1 MQIEQAGFVDSS
13 IKKEKGISQYISE
26 GINKDNGMFP
36 GMVNT
41 KAGNDQTKISPAE
54 SNGDKTVTYQKPGKN
69 EGETAL
75 DQLEEQAQMTPEDRR
90 NQMAVVS
97 NTTAPEDYQK
107 MWEDGYSMEDMDT
120 RTIITVTDKIQAVL
134 AKAGVD
140 MSAYPDQ
147 LTKEQLEKICGN
159 KSVAQ
164 QIYSA
169 CKELDSVNKLSDESI
184 EYMIRNELPP
194 TFSNFYFAGCS
205 IGETYGTS
213 TGSRTYNSNGGYT
226 SAVYAAHGAKTA
238 SSAYSRSVV
247 GSISGNVAGTKGIV
261 VQNAAETQTEAARRA
276 QNTTSTKTETQTTEP
291 PSRKSQ
297 YLPIS
302 DATFNVMKRSM
313 TRILNEAGL
322 EATDE
327 NFQSCKWLLDRQ
339 LSVTPE
345 NILYLQD
352 LKSYSLDQLSEKEVV
367 TSMLQSVSEGKS
379 PFEAIM
385 LKGYSM
391 MDIAEQAVETIAQT
405 QEEDLAYCIDQG
417 EEITVSNLKKAV
429 NYRMQGGEAVSV
441 PTGREVALI
450 RARRQ
455 IEEVRLVMTAEANY
469 SLLKRGFSID
479 TKPIEDLIEQLKAQ
493 ENAYYRR
500 IFENHGVE
508 NASLKASYL
517 AQTEQIF
524 SELQDMPAYVLNKD
538 IAGESI
544 TDVYEKGAVLKDTL
558 DKANE
563 DYETLKTVPMA
574 ELGDSI
580 QKAFQNVDDI
590 LQDLDMECSEA
601 NQRAVRI
608 LAYNQIPITRESIL
622 EIKVADQKMQQAFTH
637 MTPSVTLEMIRQNR
651 NPLDMSIDELNE
663 LAEDIQ
669 DKTFGQDEEKFSR
682 YLWKLEQNKQIT
694 QEERESYI
702 GIYRLISQVEKGDHQ
717 AIGALLQ
724 QGAPVTMRNLLTAVR
739 SQKKMGMDYEIGDD
753 FGGVNQKPYN
763 KPIDQQI
770 ETAFI
775 QNTVSQIKEII
786 TPEKLQGMDQEQLMN
801 MTPEQLQEYLQ
812 EQSTQ
817 QMQELEQQ
825 QNIEYAKEQLAYYS
839 KAAVCSEDVYAILD
853 HYDMKNTMMNVIS
866 VARMMENPNEMFQK
880 LWKGSSSQEKQQTVA
895 ALKEQIFQRFGEAVK
910 TPEEMATAQ
919 EELAELAENVMKG
932 MIIEEKNPTSLDLRE
947 MKILCNQFQLCANR
961 AKEENYMVPV
971 QIGDQVTGVNLKI
984 VRGKKE
990 KGFVEV
996 IFHGENT
1003 GKVAA
1008 SFETRRGG
1016 ISGMIATDK
1025 EETRAF
1031 FQENLEYLK
1040 EQIKF
1045 SPDQETDISVAMIT
1059 GLSLSYYEAHNLRHH
1074 DTDEFSPV
1082 QTKQLYGIAE
1092 SFLKT
1097 VYSMTA
1103 GSVE

>member
-26 GINKDNGMFP
+26 GINKDNGIFP
-36 GMVNT
+36 GKINT
-41 KAGNDQTKISPAE
+41 KEGNAQTQISPAE
-54 SNGDKTVTYQKPGKN
+54 SNGDKTVTYHKPGKN
-69 EGETAL
+69 EGETAF
-75 DQLEEQAQMTPEDRR
+75 DELEEQAQMTPEERR

-120 RTIITVTDKIQAVL
+120 STIITVTDKIQAVL

-140 MSAYPDQ
+140 MSVYPNKLSKD
-147 LTKEQLEKICGN
+147 QLEKICGN
-159 KSVAQ
+159 KAVAQ

-169 CKELDSVNKLSDESI
+169 CEQLDSVNKLSDESI

-194 TFSNFYFAGCS
+194 TFSNIYFAGCS

-213 TGSRTYNSNGGYT
+213 TGSRTYNSNGGYA

-238 SSAYSRSVV
+238 ASAYSRNVV
-247 GSISGNVAGTKGIV
+247 GSISGNVAGNRGVV
-261 VQNAAETQTEAARRA
+261 VQNAEATQSEAAQKA
-276 QNTTSTKTETQTTEP
+276 QTTTKTETQPKELS
-291 PSRKSQ
+291 SRKSQ

-339 LSVTPE
+339 LPVTPE

-352 LKSYSLDQLSEKEVV
+352 LKGYSLDQLSEKEVV

-391 MDIAEQAVETIAQT
+391 MEIAEDAVETVAQT
-405 QEEDLAYCIDQG
+405 QDEDLAYCIDQG

-429 NYRMQGGEAVSV
+429 NYRMQGGEAVSI

-479 TKPIEDLIEQLKAQ
+479 TKPIEALIEQLKAQ

-508 NASLKASYL
+508 NASLKANYL

-563 DYETLKTVPMA
+563 DYETLKTVPRA

-580 QKAFQNVDDI
+580 LKAFQNVDDI
-590 LQDLDMECSEA
+590 LQDLNLECSEA

-608 LAYNQIPITRESIL
+608 LAYNQIPITEQSIL
-622 EIKVADQKMQQAFTH
+622 EMKVADQKMQQAFTH

-651 NPLDMSIDELNE
+651 NPLDMSIEELNA
-663 LAEDIQ
+663 LAEEIQ
-669 DKTFGQDEEKFSR
+669 DQNLGQDEEKFSR

-702 GIYRLISQVEKGDHQ
+702 GIYRLIAQVEKGDHQ

-724 QGAPVTMRNLLTAVR
+724 QGAPVTMRNLLTAIR
-739 SQKKMGMDYEIGDD
+739 SQKKTGMDYEIGDD
-753 FGGVNQKPYN
+753 FGGVKEKAYN

-775 QNTVSQIKEII
+775 QNTASQIKDII

-812 EQSTQ
+812 GQSTEEMAQ
-817 QMQELEQQ
+817 LEQQ
-825 QNIEYAKEQLAYYS
+825 QNVEYAKEQLDYYS
-839 KAAVCSEDVYAILD
+839 KAAICSDDVYAVLD
-853 HYDMKNTMMNVIS
+853 HYDMKNSMMNVIS

-880 LWKGSSSQEKQQTVA
+880 LWKGNSTREKQATVA

-910 TPEEMATAQ
+910 TPEEMAAAQ
-919 EELAELAENVMKG
+919 EELAELAEDAMKG
-932 MIIEEKNPTSLDLRE
+932 MIIEQQNPTSLDVRE
-947 MKILCNQFQLCANR
+947 MKLLCNQFRLCVNR
-961 AKEENYMVPV
+961 AKEESYMVPV

-984 VRGKKE
+984 VRGKRE
-990 KGFVEV
+990 KGFVEI
-996 IFHGENT
+996 IFHGEQT

-1031 FQENLEYLK
+1031 FQNNLEYLK

-1074 DTDEFSPV
+1074 DTEEVSPV

-1097 VYSMTA
+1097 VHSMTS